1 LTIGQQIHFADVLLF
16 ESMMTNRGSYM
27 VNYAE
32 ISRKMVEILG
42 LKYEPV
48 AVTLIKKGQPLPEG
62 VPEPEKSVRHC
73 QSIMRAR
80 KGECLLVP
88 ASKHACPVG
97 ASALGLVPTP
107 EKVTSGQFHYALG
120 MYRTEEAAKYT
131 INVRPALE
139 PEGLAATLVCPLSK
153 AGLPPDVIIVTG
165 VPEQIYWILPAA
177 FTYDKGG
184 RVTIETASFQATC
197 ADSTILPYKTG
208 IPNISLGCYGC
219 RKATDLAPEEMLLGF
234 RADALE
240 RVVSVLE
247 ELKKKPIPAC
257 REKAPPAPSP
267 K

>member
-1 LTIGQQIHFADVLLF
+1 MD
-16 ESMMTNRGSYM
+16 
-27 VNYAE
+27 
-32 ISRKMVEILG
+32 ILG

-62 VPEPEKSVRHC
+62 YPEPEKSIRHC

-88 ASKHACPVG
+88 ANKHACPVG
-97 ASALGLVPTP
+97 ASALGLLPTP
-107 EKVTSGQFHYALG
+107 DKVSSGQFHYNLA
-120 MYRTEEAAKYT
+120 MYGSEAAAKRT
-131 INVRPALE
+131 IEARPALE
-139 PEGLAATLVCPLSK
+139 PESLAATLVCPLSK
-153 AGLPPDVIIVTG
+153 VKSPPDVIIVTG

-177 FTYDKGG
+177 FTYDSGG

-240 RVVSVLE
+240 RVVRVLE
-247 ELKKKPIPAC
+247 ELKKKPIPSC
-257 REKAPPAPSP
+257 REKAAAAPPSG
-267 K
+267 